1 MPDDSPPAEPS
12 PPECPPLKPLSCSL
26 CDRRFSKYKGLAWH
40 RKALHR
46 TIVPHPGGGFPLP
59 GTGVDAV
66 GAEAGTAG
74 GSGDSSAGQPPPPPL
89 PCTPPPTVPPPPAHG
104 RGGGV
109 SADGP
114 PDGGGALAPPP
125 LPPSQPLP
133 TGGGSPDAPANDSQ
147 HEFEFEDAAVDE
159 AMANMDA
166 IFNLTRRARKPKS
179 PARKKRRVANG
190 GKQVDSCYEYA
201 TVAAEVHQHYEDIKD
216 WDSKEPLLVKR
227 KHCTPGRFNSY
238 RLRLLERFCLEC
250 GGGGLSLVEQEKMF
264 DFLDAWDRTKLGMPI
279 DHGHYLGIRDTFN
292 SKNASRTHSE
302 TTLMMPSKRRGGSRR
317 SWRRAG
323 RRTRRFSGRRW
334 RWRCSA

>member
-1 MPDDSPPAEPS
+1 
-12 PPECPPLKPLSCSL
+12 
-26 CDRRFSKYKGLAWH
+26 
-40 RKALHR
+40 
-46 TIVPHPGGGFPLP
+46 
-59 GTGVDAV
+59 
-66 GAEAGTAG
+66 
-74 GSGDSSAGQPPPPPL
+74 
-89 PCTPPPTVPPPPAHG
+89 
-104 RGGGV
+104 
-109 SADGP
+109 
-114 PDGGGALAPPP
+114 